1 MPVRHTP
8 EPARVAHAMAGLL
21 LLGMLTAL
29 PGALHSVW
37 FLRLSINPPE
47 AGHCFLVLGLGVL
60 LGVACWR
67 RLGSDFG
74 VRGAYTTSGL
84 LAAAGLLLLSIANT
98 SSALPGSLFVL
109 GAGIGVLTV
118 GVAWLIAGAVPAT
131 SARSVLHLAGVSF
144 GAGAFGVCVLVWA
157 TANAISWAAV
167 VRALAAA
174 PLVLSVLAS
183 RAKAF
188 RYIPLTASS
197 WAGPVAHVPYPVA
210 VLLGLALAAQSMV
223 QWAMGGWLAVYLS
236 RKFGATMGTGLL
248 ILALFWAA
256 FTGGEVLAQR
266 LAALEERLRILLSCT
281 VLGGVGLVFLL
292 KTVDLSGALMGAVL
306 LGGSLGLLQPATLGI
321 VARRTPKPHPHL
333 LSGMM
338 ALLLVSGL
346 LGAGVV
352 GLLAE
357 PFAIEV
363 VIWFGLAGLAAGCL
377 LLGGVFVDL
386 KLTTPSAAVR

>member
-1 MPVRHTP
+1 
-8 EPARVAHAMAGLL
+8 MAGLL

-29 PGALHSVW
+29 PGALHPAW
-37 FLRLSINPPE
+37 FLRLSINPAE
-47 AGHCFLVLGLGVL
+47 AGYCFLVLGLGVL
-60 LGVACWR
+60 FGVASWR
-67 RLGSDFG
+67 RLGSGFG

-84 LAAAGLLLLSIANT
+84 LAAAGLLLLSIVNM
-98 SSALPGSLFVL
+98 SSGLPGPLFVL

-118 GVAWLIAGAVPAT
+118 GIAWLIAGAVPAT

-144 GAGAFGVCVLVWA
+144 GTGAFGVCVLVWV
-157 TANAISWAAV
+157 TADVLSWGGL

-174 PLVLSVLAS
+174 PLLLSAVAWP
-183 RAKAF
+183 AKAF

-197 WAGPVAHVPYPVA
+197 WTGPVAHVPYPVA

-236 RKFGATMGTGLL
+236 RKFGATMAAGLL

-256 FTGGEVLAQR
+256 FTGGEVLARR

-321 VARRTPKPHPHL
+321 VARRTSKPHPDL

-363 VIWFGLAGLAAGCL
+363 VIWLGLAGLAAGCL